1 MSSVTPTLKTIQ
13 WFKQVTLWL
22 LVLRSPSS
30 TNRGE
35 REVLD
40 FPLYHVTGCPA
51 SIKFKDHMKNVKS
64 KNLEIR
70 LRFKGTQTIDLP

>member
-1 MSSVTPTLKTIQ
+1 MSSVTPTLKTFQ
-13 WFKQVTLWL
+13 WFEQVTLWL

-40 FPLYHVTGCPA
+40 FPLYHVTGW
-51 SIKFKDHMKNVKS
+51 SGKYKI
-64 KNLEIR
+64 
-70 LRFKGTQTIDLP
+70 